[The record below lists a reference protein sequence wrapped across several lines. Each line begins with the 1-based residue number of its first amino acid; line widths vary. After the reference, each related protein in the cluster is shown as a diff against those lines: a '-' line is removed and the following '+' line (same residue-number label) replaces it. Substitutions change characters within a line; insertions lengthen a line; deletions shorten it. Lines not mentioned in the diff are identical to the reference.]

1 MFASSNGK
9 SKQGNEEDN
18 NCHRRSSN
26 AINLNDSEMTPENSS
41 NNGRK
46 AENDADRIRKDRAA
60 SRESLLSHRGSLA
73 ALKESSGQGKLILL
87 LVIKDNFV
95 VFYFQSKKN
104 INF

>member
-46 AENDADRIRKDRAA
+46 AENDADRIRKE

-104 INF
+104 LNF